1 METHTLVEKEDG
13 AEFVPNGEHTATL
26 VWLHGLGD
34 SAYGFVPYFSK
45 PKLRFPTLKIVLPT
59 ATQMPVTVNHGM
71 VMNSWYDV
79 PSTWDTTVNESAWS
93 SADRICAIL
102 AHEAQSTSKLF
113 LGGISQGGA
122 TSLLAGFNRYT
133 GPLAGIIALS
143 SYALEAP
150 IPPSRLQIPCLIYH
164 GDQDSTINIAFSKS
178 TYDRSLAGVNY
189 TYKVVPNL
197 PHWVNNQEMIEM
209 KDWIQNLSS

>member
-1 METHTLVEKEDG
+1 MDTHTLVEKEDCL
-13 AEFVPNGEHTATL
+13 EIVPNGEHTATL

-34 SAYGFVPYFSK
+34 TAYGFLPYFSK

-59 ATQMPVTVNHGM
+59 ATEMPVTVNDGM
-71 VMNSWYDV
+71 VMPSWYDV
-79 PSTWDTTVNESAWS
+79 PFAWDTTVNESAWS

-102 AHEAQSTSKLF
+102 ANEALSTSKLF

-122 TSLLAGFNRYT
+122 TSLLTGFSRYT

-150 IPPSRLQIPCLIYH
+150 IPPSRLQIPCLLYH
-164 GDQDSTINIAFSKS
+164 GDQDSTINIDFSKS
-178 TYDRSLAGVNY
+178 TYDRSLTGVNY
-189 TYKVVPNL
+189 TYRVVPNL
-197 PHWVNNQEMIEM
+197 PHWVNTQEMTEM
-209 KDWIQNLSS
+209 REWIHSLS

>member
-1 METHTLVEKEDG
+1 MVEKEDG
-13 AEFVPNGEHTATL
+13 VEIVPTGEHTATL

-34 SAYGFVPYFSK
+34 SAYGFVPYFSE
-45 PKLRFPTLKIVLPT
+45 PQLRFPTLKIVLPT
-59 ATQMPVTVNHGM
+59 ATKIPVTINHRM

-79 PSTWDTTVNESAWS
+79 PSAWDTTVNESAWS

-122 TSLLAGFNRYT
+122 TSLLTGFSRYT

-164 GDQDSTINIAFSKS
+164 GDKDATISIDFSKS
-178 TYDRSLAGVNY
+178 TYDRSLVGVNY
-189 TYKVVPNL
+189 TYRVVPNL
-197 PHWVNNQEMIEM
+197 PHWVNNQEMIEVRE
-209 KDWIQNLSS
+209 WIQSFS